1 MLYAL
6 DIDDRTIYLHADSF
20 AHAKEIFIDSI
31 DVILSGMDDMR
42 EMVSVTPDQ
51 LPN

>member
-6 DIDDRTIYLHADSF
+6 DINDRTIYLHADSF
-20 AHAKEIFIDSI
+20 AQAKAICLDAI